1 VDYEA
6 QKQIVASH
14 QDPDLDSM
22 AEKIS
27 NLEEVNSHVRNRMKK
42 ADVQGRIDKLQKKA
56 DEMTEEMNKLKASKD
71 EALQKADFPI
81 QGLSVSEDD
90 VLYKGI
96 PFEQCSQAE
105 QEEISFSI
113 GAALNPQARIMFFKN
128 ASLMDSDTLSR
139 MEQKADEMD
148 YQIFLERVG
157 TIDDGQTGFYIEDGS
172 VVIPETA
179 EN

>member
-1 VDYEA
+1 
-6 QKQIVASH
+6 
-14 QDPDLDSM
+14 
-22 AEKIS
+22 
-27 NLEEVNSHVRNRMKK
+27 
-42 ADVQGRIDKLQKKA
+42 
-56 DEMTEEMNKLKASKD
+56 ASKD
-71 EALQKADFPI
+71 EALQKASFPI
-81 QGLSVSEDD
+81 KGLSVSEDD